1 MSDTQSYKIAS
12 KNTCCQFDCNQG
24 RLCPNKIKPNQYF
37 DLLLCLAIVSLAGLG
52 AGAAVFTYVTWGL

>member
-1 MSDTQSYKIAS
+1 MK
-12 KNTCCQFDCNQG
+12 KTCCQFDCNQG